1 MNTKVSVLFYT
12 KKSKSR
18 DELNTPIYLRI
29 TVRGKR
35 AEASTG
41 KSINIDKWSVNSSRM
56 KGNTVESKIINNHL
70 DILKFKI
77 LEIEQQLVLKGQHFE
92 AKDIKDIL
100 LGKHEQD
107 RFLVEIFKEHN
118 SKMEQLIGKEYAKST
133 LKGFRNCLDHF
144 EKFLWKKSKTTDINI
159 RKVDASFLDAF
170 DFYLR
175 TEAQLCNNT
184 VVKHVKSLGKILK
197 SCYFNAWVEKDVI
210 TQYKGKFNSVNVNF
224 LTDKEIDM
232 LKQQKFKS
240 EGLTLVRDLFIFSCY
255 TGLSY
260 VDVYNL
266 AKHQISVHKDGT
278 KWIMTNRQKNRNIS
292 NIPLLKVAENIIS
305 KYQNHKKILGTNK
318 LLPVYSNQEVNECL
332 KSISNICDISKNL
345 TFHVA
350 RHTFATTIT
359 LQNKVS
365 IESVS
370 KMLGHKSIRTT
381 QHYAKILDEKVGAD
395 MSALALIL
403 QQKEERELDNIQSL

>member
-1 MNTKVSVLFYT
+1 MSTKVSVLFYA
-12 KKSKSR
+12 KKSKSKN
-18 DELNTPIYLRI
+18 ENYVPIYLRI
-29 TVRGKR
+29 TMGGKR
-35 AEASTG
+35 VEVSTG
-41 KSINIDKWSVNSSRM
+41 KTVEYSKWNSSSNRM
-56 KGNTVESKIINNHL
+56 RGNTEESRVINNHL

-77 LEIEQQLVLKGQHFE
+77 LEIEQKLLLQGGYYE
-92 AKDIKDIL
+92 ASDIKEIL
-100 LGKHEQD
+100 LGKRDQD
-107 RFLVEIFKEHN
+107 RFLIEIFKEHN

-144 EKFLWKKSKTTDINI
+144 EKFLWKKSRTTDINI

-197 SCYFNAWVEKDVI
+197 SCYFRGWVEKDVI
-210 TQYKGKFNSVNVNF
+210 TQYKGKFNNVNVNF
-224 LTDKEIDM
+224 LTNEEINI

-266 AKHQISVHKDGT
+266 TKDQISVHKDGN

-292 NIPLLKVAENIIS
+292 NIPLLKVAEAIIS
-305 KYQNHKKILGTNK
+305 QYQNHKKILGTNR
-318 LLPVYSNQEVNECL
+318 LLPVYSNQEVNDCL
-332 KSISNICDISKNL
+332 KSIANICDISKNL

-381 QHYAKILDEKVGAD
+381 QHYAKILDEKVSAD
-395 MSALALIL
+395 MSALAKIL
-403 QQKEERELDNIQSL
+403 QKQDEIKTR